1 VFSIKNNAFMIQNLF
16 LTRRFFMAFG
26 AVILLFI
33 VSYSFGWLMAL
44 AQTALVVVAGVV
56 LADALLLFNK
66 NTRLSAT
73 RKSPKLMSLGDANR
87 IFLDIENRSIHRLS
101 VNVVD
106 EMPMQFQKRDF
117 EMSLVMKAD
126 EARRTHYDLTPTE
139 RGAYHFGDINLF
151 ATSFLGLI
159 ERRFV
164 SKAEQMT
171 PVYPSVIQMKN
182 YELKAFR
189 QISHQT
195 GIKKIRRLG
204 HSYEFEQIKNYV
216 AGDDFRTVNW
226 KASSRRAVLMVN
238 QYEDERSQQVY
249 CVIDKSRVMRMPFG
263 GLTLMDHAINATL
276 VMSNIILKK
285 KDKAGL
291 LSFSDKIGSTLAA
304 DNSPNQLGK
313 ILNELY
319 REKEGKGEASYE
331 LLYYAARQLI
341 KGRSLLML
349 FTNFESQFALERVL
363 PTLRLLNNLHLL
375 VVVFFINTE
384 IEDFAKGEAATT
396 EDIFHQTIAQ
406 KYRDDKTQMVQKL
419 RQYGIQSIL
428 TRPEDLNINTINKY
442 LELKSRGLI

>member
-1 VFSIKNNAFMIQNLF
+1 MIKNLF
-16 LTRRFFMAFG
+16 LTRRFFIAFG
-26 AVILLFI
+26 GIIVLFVI
-33 VSYSFGWLMAL
+33 SYAFGWLMAV
-44 AQTALVVVAGVV
+44 AQTALVVVCGVV
-56 LADALLLFNK
+56 LTDAILLFNK
-66 NTRLSAT
+66 KTQLSAT
-73 RKSPKLMSLGDANR
+73 RRTPKLMSLGDANR
-87 IFLDIENRSIHRLS
+87 IFLDIENRSPNGLTID
-101 VNVVD
+101 VVD
-106 EMPMQFQKRDF
+106 EIPMQFQKRDF
-117 EMSLVMKAD
+117 DMSLKMSAN
-126 EARRTHYDLTPTE
+126 EARRTYYDLTPTE
-139 RGAYHFGDINLF
+139 RGVYDFGDINLF

-164 SKAEQMT
+164 SKAEEAV

-182 YELKAFR
+182 FELKAFR

-226 KASSRRAVLMVN
+226 KASSRRATLMVN

-263 GLTLMDHAINATL
+263 GLTLMDHAINASL
-276 VMSNIILKK
+276 VVSNIILKK

-313 ILNELY
+313 ILHELY

-341 KGRSLLML
+341 KGRSLLLL

-375 VVVFFINTE
+375 VVVFFVNTE
-384 IEDFAKGEAATT
+384 IEDFAKGEAVTT

-406 KYRDDKTQMVQKL
+406 KFRDDKAQMVQKL
-419 RQYGIQSIL
+419 RQYGIQTIL

>member
-1 VFSIKNNAFMIQNLF
+1 MLKNLF
-16 LTRRFFMAFG
+16 LTRRFFLAFG
-26 AVILLFI
+26 LVIVLFI
-33 VSYSFGWLMAL
+33 VSYSFGWLMAV
-44 AQTALVVVAGVV
+44 AQTALVVVCGIV
-56 LADALLLFNK
+56 LADAILLFNAK
-66 NTRLSAT
+66 TRLSAVRRT
-73 RKSPKLMSLGDANR
+73 PKLMSLGDANR
-87 IFLDIENRSIHRLS
+87 IFLDLENRSFNALT
-101 VNVVD
+101 VNVID
-106 EMPMQFQKRDF
+106 EIPMQFQKRDF
-117 EMSLVMKAD
+117 DMSLKLSAD
-126 EARRTHYDLTPTE
+126 EARRTYYDLTPTE
-139 RGAYHFGDINLF
+139 RGVYNFGDINLF
-151 ATSFLGLI
+151 ATSFLGLV

-164 SKAEQMT
+164 SEAEEAV

-216 AGDDFRTVNW
+216 AGDDFRTINW

-263 GLTLMDHAINATL
+263 GLTLMDHAINAAL
-276 VMSNIILKK
+276 VMSNIVLKK

-331 LLYYAARQLI
+331 LLYYAARNLI
-341 KGRSLLML
+341 KGRSLLLL

-375 VVVFFINTE
+375 VVVFFVNTE
-384 IEDFAKGEAATT
+384 IEDFAKGEAQTT

-406 KYRDDKTQMVQKL
+406 KFRDDKTQMVQKL

-442 LELKSRGLI
+442 LELKSRGFI

>member
-1 VFSIKNNAFMIQNLF
+1 MIKNLF
-16 LTRRFFMAFG
+16 LTRRFFIAFG
-26 AVILLFI
+26 GVIVLFVI
-33 VSYSFGWLMAL
+33 SYSFGWLMAV
-44 AQTALVVVAGVV
+44 AQTALVVVCGVV
-56 LADALLLFNK
+56 LADAILLFNK
-66 NTRLSAT
+66 TMQLSAT
-73 RKSPKLMSLGDANR
+73 RRTPKLMSLGDANR
-87 IFLDIENRSIHRLS
+87 IFLDIENRSPNGLTID
-101 VNVVD
+101 VVD
-106 EMPMQFQKRDF
+106 EIPMQFQKRDF
-117 EMSLVMKAD
+117 DMTLKMTAN
-126 EARRTHYDLTPTE
+126 EARRTYYDLTPTE
-139 RGAYHFGDINLF
+139 RGVYDFGDINLF

-164 SKAEQMT
+164 SKAEEAV

-182 YELKAFR
+182 FELKAFR

-226 KASSRRAVLMVN
+226 KASSRRATLMVN

-263 GLTLMDHAINATL
+263 GLTLMDHAINASL
-276 VMSNIILKK
+276 VVSNIILKK

-341 KGRSLLML
+341 KGRSLLLL

-375 VVVFFINTE
+375 VVVFFVNTE
-384 IEDFAKGEAATT
+384 IEDFAKGEAMTT

-406 KYRDDKTQMVQKL
+406 KFRDDKTQMVQKL
-419 RQYGIQSIL
+419 RQYGIQTIL

>member
-1 VFSIKNNAFMIQNLF
+1 MIQNLF
-16 LTRRFFMAFG
+16 LTRRFFIAFG

-106 EMPMQFQKRDF
+106 EIPMQFQKRDF
-117 EMSLVMKAD
+117 DMALVMKAD

-249 CVIDKSRVMRMPFG
+249 CVIDKSRAMRMPFG

>member
-1 VFSIKNNAFMIQNLF
+1 MIQNLF
-16 LTRRFFMAFG
+16 LTRRLFIAFG
-26 AVILLFI
+26 TVILLFI
-33 VSYSFGWLMAL
+33 VSYSFGWLMAV
-44 AQTALVVVAGVV
+44 AQTALVVIGGVV

-73 RKSPKLMSLGDANR
+73 RKSPKLMSLGDENR
-87 IFLDIENRSIHRLS
+87 IFLDIENRSIHRLT

-106 EMPMQFQKRDF
+106 EIPMQFQKRDF
-117 EMSLVMKAD
+117 EMSLTMSAD

-151 ATSFLGLI
+151 ATSFLGLV

-363 PTLRLLNNLHLL
+363 PTLRLLNNMHLL

-384 IEDFAKGEAATT
+384 IEDFAKGDAETT
-396 EDIFHQTIAQ
+396 EDIFHKTIAQ

>member
-1 VFSIKNNAFMIQNLF
+1 MIKNLF
-16 LTRRFFMAFG
+16 LTRRFFIAFG
-26 AVILLFI
+26 GVIVLFVI
-33 VSYSFGWLMAL
+33 SYSFGWLMAV
-44 AQTALVVVAGVV
+44 AQTALVVVSGVV
-56 LADALLLFNK
+56 LADAILLFSK
-66 NTRLSAT
+66 KTQLSAT
-73 RKSPKLMSLGDANR
+73 RRTPKLMSLGDANR
-87 IFLDIENRSIHRLS
+87 IFLDIENRSPNALTID
-101 VNVVD
+101 VVD
-106 EMPMQFQKRDF
+106 EIPMQFQKRDF
-117 EMSLVMKAD
+117 DMTLKMSSD
-126 EARRTHYDLTPTE
+126 EARRTYYDLTPSE
-139 RGAYHFGDINLF
+139 RGIYDFGDINLF
-151 ATSFLGLI
+151 ATSFFGLI

-164 SKAEQMT
+164 SKAEEAV

-182 YELKAFR
+182 FELKAFR

-226 KASSRRAVLMVN
+226 KASSRRATLMVN

-263 GLTLMDHAINATL
+263 GLTLMDHAINASL
-276 VMSNIILKK
+276 VVSNIILKK

-341 KGRSLLML
+341 KGRSLLLL

-375 VVVFFINTE
+375 VVVFFVNTE
-384 IEDFAKGEAATT
+384 IEDFAKGEALTT

-406 KYRDDKTQMVQKL
+406 KFRDDKTQMVQKL
-419 RQYGIQSIL
+419 RQYGIQTIL